1 MAVIGTMNSG
11 MFKLAVFAT
20 CILFRVQA
28 AEPAGGADNG
38 SGGDFAPGDFVR
50 PAPAKVAATLAW
62 GEHSIRRSI
71 QTQTMFI
78 RHKATE
84 YQRRIAERNA
94 QAFFKSL
101 PPAKKAE
108 LKKKK
113 VKAVLIPTIPSRQT
127 SPEAK
132 DVRMRYNLEAE
143 SLVDDYAYEFTAPL
157 ETGTI
162 AMVKGLDAEYVGQ

>member
-1 MAVIGTMNSG
+1 MKIGI
-11 MFKLAVFAT
+11 FKVATFVT
-20 CILFRVQA
+20 CIVLCASA
-28 AEPAGGADNG
+28 AEPVAED
-38 SGGDFAPGDFVR
+38 SDRRDGDFVPGSFQR
-50 PAPAKVAATLAW
+50 PAAAKVAATLAW

-113 VKAVLIPTIPSRQT
+113 VKAVLIPTVPSRET

>member
-1 MAVIGTMNSG
+1 MKSAI
-11 MFKLAVFAT
+11 FKLTAFAT
-20 CILFRVQA
+20 CLALRASA
-28 AEPAGGADNG
+28 AEPAVGPSNG
-38 SGGDFAPGDFVR
+38 SGGDFVPGSFQR
-50 PAPAKVAATLAW
+50 PASAEVVATLAW

-94 QAFFKSL
+94 QAFFKSF

-113 VKAVLIPTIPSRQT
+113 VKAVLIPTVPSKET